1 MPNIK
6 IILICLPFLVW
17 AGSVVGIHPVISSAP
32 LLAFFAPNLTVYDAA
47 FVAQAHMIGWS
58 TGTMVSFASL
68 STIIASENFKIRPVQ
83 VSFGQNFVLAAGL
96 AIGGGLLL
104 GLFHSIFINLAIT

>member
-1 MPNIK
+1 M
-6 IILICLPFLVW
+6 L
-17 AGSVVGIHPVISSAP
+17 GIHPVISSAP
-32 LLAFFAPNLTVYDAA
+32 LLAFFAPNLGIYDAA

-68 STIIASENFKIRPVQ
+68 STIIASENFKIRATQ
-83 VSFGQNFVLAAGL
+83 VTFGQNFVISALL

-104 GLFHSIFINLAIT
+104 GLLHNIFSIF